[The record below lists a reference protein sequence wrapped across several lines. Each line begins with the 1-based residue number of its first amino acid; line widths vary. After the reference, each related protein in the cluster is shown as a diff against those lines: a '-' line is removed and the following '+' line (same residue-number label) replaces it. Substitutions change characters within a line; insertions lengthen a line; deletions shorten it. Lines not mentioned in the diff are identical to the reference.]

1 MVHFVGAGPGACD
14 LITVRGMNRIKEA
27 DVIIYAGSLVN
38 PELLSY
44 AKADCEI
51 YNSAHMTLDAVVAVM
66 REAEAAGKGTVRLHT
81 GDPSVYGAIR
91 EQMDLLDEYG
101 IAYDVCPGVSAVF
114 GAAAS
119 LACEY
124 TLPDV
129 TQTLILTRAE
139 GKTPVPEKE
148 NLRSLAAHRASLV
161 LYLSSGLARKVR
173 QELLLGGYAEDTP
186 VAVVYKAT
194 WPEEKIIRTTL
205 AKLPEDMEAA
215 GITKTA
221 LIIVSPALGSIYEKS
236 KLYDAAFATEY
247 RGATEII
254 LPVGIRRV
262 LLVTCSVRGY
272 ATMQKLA
279 KKLEAI
285 PGAEIITKVKCEAL
299 PDVSMR
305 ETVKACVDEYFG
317 EVDAIVFVTA
327 SGIAVRSVAEHL
339 AHKSEDPAIV
349 CMDECGKHVISLVSG
364 HAGGANALTQMLAD
378 VMWATP
384 VITTATDVEGRF
396 SVDDYARKHNLVVTD
411 WEKAKAISAEVL
423 AAGAEPVWMDA
434 RKSAGEADRVDARES
449 ASEADRVDIRESA
462 GEADRVDERE
472 SVGEADRVD
481 ERESAGEA
489 DRVDER
495 GSAGEADRVDERESA
510 GEIGSGS
517 PLETGCEVGVGKGL
531 GYRIGERIQCTM
543 NIGAY
548 QVIVTPEKTIT
559 DAKTL
564 QLVPRCIVAGV
575 GCKKGTPVDKIEHAV
590 QDAFAKAGLRMEALC
605 AVASIDLKKEEA
617 GLQEFCKTRNVPFE
631 TYTAEELQAV
641 PGTFSA
647 SEFVSG
653 VTGVDNVCERSA
665 VKYASEHGVSQDH
678 RLLRERA
685 HEDELLLG
693 KQAKHGELLLRKQA
707 NHGELLLRKQAHEG
721 VTVALSYVCSE

>member
-51 YNSAHMTLDAVVAVM
+51 YNSAHMTLEDVVSVM

-91 EQMDLLDEYG
+91 EQMDLLDECG

-173 QELLLGGYAEDTP
+173 QDLLLGGYAEDTP

-215 GITKTA
+215 GISKTA
-221 LIIVSPALGSIYEKS
+221 LIIVSPALGNDYEKS
-236 KLYDAAFATEY
+236 RLYDAAFATEY
-247 RGATEII
+247 RGATEIAF
-254 LPVGIRRV
+254 PAGIRRV

-279 KKLEAI
+279 KKLENI
-285 PGAEIITKVKCEAL
+285 SGAEIITKVKCEAL
-299 PDVSMR
+299 PEVSMK
-305 ETVKACVDEYFG
+305 ETVKACVDAYF
-317 EVDAIVFVTA
+317 EQVDAIVFVTA

-339 AHKSEDPAIV
+339 THKSKDPAIV

-364 HAGGANALTQMLAD
+364 HAGGANAFTQMLAD

-411 WEKAKAISAEVL
+411 WAKAKAISAEVL
-423 AAGAEPVWMDA
+423 ATGAKPVWVDEA
-434 RKSAGEADRVDARES
+434 AGSQEEEKNACEICKVQKSTGIDGCENKVDGCENEIDVQKLQIGSHQVVITPQDVSVDA
-449 ASEADRVDIRESA
+449 
-462 GEADRVDERE
+462 
-472 SVGEADRVD
+472 
-481 ERESAGEA
+481 
-489 DRVDER
+489 
-495 GSAGEADRVDERESA
+495 
-510 GEIGSGS
+510 
-517 PLETGCEVGVGKGL
+517 
-531 GYRIGERIQCTM
+531 Q
-543 NIGAY
+543 
-548 QVIVTPEKTIT
+548 
-559 DAKTL
+559 TL
-564 QLVPRCIVAGV
+564 QLIPRCIVAGV
-575 GCKKGTPVDKIEHAV
+575 GCKKGTSVDKIEHAV

-605 AVASIDLKKEEA
+605 AVASIDLKKNEV
-617 GLQEFCKTRNVPFE
+617 GLLEFCETRKVPFK
-631 TYTAEELQAV
+631 TYAAEELRAV
-641 PGTFSA
+641 PGIYSA

-665 VKYASEHGVSQDH
+665 VKYASEHATNQG
-678 RLLRERA
+678 EP
-685 HEDELLLG
+685 LLG
-693 KQAKHGELLLRKQA
+693 RQAKHGELLLRKQA
-707 NHGELLLRKQAHEG
+707 HGG
-721 VTVALSYVCSE
+721 VTVALAYVCSE

>member
-14 LITVRGMNRIKEA
+14 LITVRGMNRIREA

-51 YNSAHMTLDAVVAVM
+51 YNSAHMTLEDVVSVM

-91 EQMDLLDEYG
+91 EQMDLLDECG

-173 QELLLGGYAEDTP
+173 QDLLLGGYAEDTP

-221 LIIVSPALGSIYEKS
+221 LIIVSPALGSVYEKS
-236 KLYDAAFATEY
+236 RLYDAAFATEY
-247 RGATEII
+247 RGATEIAF
-254 LPVGIRRV
+254 PAGIRRV
-262 LLVTCSVRGY
+262 LLITCSVRGY

-279 KKLEAI
+279 KKLENI
-285 PGAEIITKVKCEAL
+285 SGAEIITKVKCEAL
-299 PDVSMR
+299 PEVSMKG
-305 ETVKACVDEYFG
+305 TVKACVDAYF
-317 EVDAIVFVTA
+317 EQVDAIVFVTA

-396 SVDDYARKHNLVVTD
+396 SIDEYAREHNLVVTD
-411 WEKAKAISAEVL
+411 WAKAKAISAEVL
-423 AAGAEPVWMDA
+423 AAGAEPAWVDEA
-434 RKSAGEADRVDARES
+434 AGSQEEEKNECEIGKEQKSTGIDVGKIENDGCKNEVDGCENRVGGCENRIDGCGNRVDGCGNRINVK
-449 ASEADRVDIRESA
+449 RLQ
-462 GEADRVDERE
+462 
-472 SVGEADRVD
+472 
-481 ERESAGEA
+481 
-489 DRVDER
+489 
-495 GSAGEADRVDERESA
+495 
-510 GEIGSGS
+510 IGSH
-517 PLETGCEVGVGKGL
+517 
-531 GYRIGERIQCTM
+531 
-543 NIGAY
+543 
-548 QVIVTPEKTIT
+548 QVIITPQ
-559 DAKTL
+559 DGSVDVQTL
-564 QLVPRCIVAGV
+564 QLIPRCIVAGV

-605 AVASIDLKKEEA
+605 AVVSIDLKKEEA
-617 GLQEFCKTRNVPFE
+617 GLLEFCETRNVPFE
-631 TYTAEELQAV
+631 TYAAEELQAV
-641 PGTFSA
+641 LGTYSA

-665 VKYASEHGVSQDH
+665 VKYASEHGMKQDQPLPG
-678 RLLRERA
+678 R
-685 HEDELLLG
+685 
-693 KQAKHGELLLRKQA
+693 QAKHGELLIRKQAQDGELLLRKQA
-707 NHGELLLRKQAHEG
+707 YGG
-721 VTVALSYVCSE
+721 VTVALAYVCSE

>member
-14 LITVRGMNRIKEA
+14 LITVRGMNRIEEA

-38 PELLSY
+38 PALLSY

-51 YNSAHMTLDAVVAVM
+51 YNSAHMTLEDVVSVM
-66 REAEAAGKGTVRLHT
+66 REAEAAGKTTVRLHT

-101 IAYDVCPGVSAVF
+101 IKYDVCPGVSAVF

-173 QELLLGGYAEDTP
+173 QELLIGGYAEDTP

-247 RGATEII
+247 RGATEIA
-254 LPVGIRRV
+254 LPAGIRRV
-262 LLVTCSVRGY
+262 LLITCSVRGY

-279 KKLEAI
+279 KKLENI
-285 PGAEIITKVKCEAL
+285 SGAEIIAKVKCEAL
-299 PDVSMR
+299 PEVSMK
-305 ETVKACVDEYFG
+305 ETVKACVDEYF
-317 EVDAIVFVTA
+317 EQVDAIVFVTA

-339 AHKSEDPAIV
+339 THKSKDPAIV
-349 CMDECGKHVISLVSG
+349 CMDECSKHVISLVSG

-384 VITTATDVEGRF
+384 VITTATDVEGQF
-396 SVDDYARKHNLVVTD
+396 SIDDYAREHNLVVTD
-411 WEKAKAISAEVL
+411 WAKAKAISAEVL
-423 AAGAEPVWMDA
+423 ATGAKPVWVDEA
-434 RKSAGEADRVDARES
+434 EVSQEEEKNACEICKEQKSTGIDVGKIENDGCENEIGVQKLQIGSHQVVITPQDVSVDA
-449 ASEADRVDIRESA
+449 
-462 GEADRVDERE
+462 
-472 SVGEADRVD
+472 
-481 ERESAGEA
+481 
-489 DRVDER
+489 
-495 GSAGEADRVDERESA
+495 
-510 GEIGSGS
+510 
-517 PLETGCEVGVGKGL
+517 
-531 GYRIGERIQCTM
+531 Q
-543 NIGAY
+543 
-548 QVIVTPEKTIT
+548 
-559 DAKTL
+559 TL
-564 QLVPRCIVAGV
+564 QLIPRCIVAGV
-575 GCKKGTPVDKIEHAV
+575 GCKKGIPVDKIEHAV

-605 AVASIDLKKEEA
+605 AVVSIDLKKEEA
-617 GLQEFCKTRNVPFE
+617 GLLEFCETRNVPFE
-631 TYTAEELQAV
+631 TYAAEELQAV
-641 PGTFSA
+641 PGTYSA

-665 VKYASEHGVSQDH
+665 VKYASEHGMNQG
-678 RLLRERA
+678 EQ
-685 HEDELLLG
+685 LLG
-693 KQAKHGELLLRKQA
+693 RQAKHGELLLRKQA
-707 NHGELLLRKQAHEG
+707 YGG
-721 VTVALSYVCSE
+721 VTVALAYVCSE

>member
-14 LITVRGMNRIKEA
+14 LITVRGMNRIREA

-44 AKADCEI
+44 AKADCKI
-51 YNSAHMTLDAVVAVM
+51 YNSAHMTLEDVVSVM
-66 REAEAAGKGTVRLHT
+66 QEAEAAGKGTVRLHT

-91 EQMDLLDEYG
+91 EQMDLLDECG

-173 QELLLGGYAEDTP
+173 QDLLLGGYAEDTP

-221 LIIVSPALGSIYEKS
+221 LIIVSPALGSVYEKS
-236 KLYDAAFATEY
+236 RLYDAAFATEY
-247 RGATEII
+247 RGATEIAF
-254 LPVGIRRV
+254 PAGIRRV
-262 LLVTCSVRGY
+262 LLITCSVRGY

-279 KKLEAI
+279 KKLENI
-285 PGAEIITKVKCEAL
+285 SGAEIITKVKCEAL
-299 PDVSMR
+299 PKVSMR
-305 ETVKACVDEYFG
+305 ETVKACVDAYF
-317 EVDAIVFVTA
+317 EQVDAIVFVTA

-396 SVDDYARKHNLVVTD
+396 SIDEYAREHNLVVTD
-411 WEKAKAISAEVL
+411 WAKAKAISAEVL
-423 AAGAEPVWMDA
+423 AAGAEPVWVDEA
-434 RKSAGEADRVDARES
+434 AGSQEEEKNECEIGKEQKSTGIDVGKIENDGCKNEVDGCGNRVGGCENRIDGCGNRVDGCGNRINVK
-449 ASEADRVDIRESA
+449 RLQ
-462 GEADRVDERE
+462 
-472 SVGEADRVD
+472 
-481 ERESAGEA
+481 
-489 DRVDER
+489 
-495 GSAGEADRVDERESA
+495 
-510 GEIGSGS
+510 IGSH
-517 PLETGCEVGVGKGL
+517 
-531 GYRIGERIQCTM
+531 
-543 NIGAY
+543 
-548 QVIVTPEKTIT
+548 QVIITPQDGSV
-559 DAKTL
+559 DAQTL
-564 QLVPRCIVAGV
+564 QLIPRCIVAGV

-605 AVASIDLKKEEA
+605 AVVSIDLKKEEA
-617 GLQEFCKTRNVPFE
+617 GFLEFCETRNVPFE
-631 TYTAEELQAV
+631 TYAAEELQAV
-641 PGTFSA
+641 PGTYSA

-665 VKYASEHGVSQDH
+665 VKYASEHGMKQDQPLPG
-678 RLLRERA
+678 R
-685 HEDELLLG
+685 
-693 KQAKHGELLLRKQA
+693 QAKHGELLIRKQAQDGELLLRKQA
-707 NHGELLLRKQAHEG
+707 YGG
-721 VTVALSYVCSE
+721 VTVALAYVCSE

>member
-14 LITVRGMNRIKEA
+14 LITVRGMNRIREA

-44 AKADCEI
+44 AKVDCEI
-51 YNSAHMTLDAVVAVM
+51 YNSAHMTLDEVVAVM

-91 EQMDLLDEYG
+91 EQMDLLDGYG

-221 LIIVSPALGSIYEKS
+221 LIIVSPALGSVYEKS
-236 KLYDAAFATEY
+236 RLYDAAFATEY
-247 RGATEII
+247 RGATEIAF
-254 LPVGIRRV
+254 PAGIRRV
-262 LLVTCSVRGY
+262 LLITCSVRGY

-279 KKLEAI
+279 KKLENI
-285 PGAEIITKVKCEAL
+285 SGAEIIAKVKCEAL
-299 PDVSMR
+299 PEVSMK
-305 ETVKACVDEYFG
+305 ETVKACVDEYF
-317 EVDAIVFVTA
+317 EQVDAIVFVTA

-339 AHKSEDPAIV
+339 THKSKDPAIV
-349 CMDECGKHVISLVSG
+349 CIDECGKHVISLVSG

-396 SVDDYARKHNLVVTD
+396 SIDDYAREHNLEVTD
-411 WEKAKAISAEVL
+411 WAKAKAISAEVL
-423 AAGAEPVWMDA
+423 AAGAEPVWIEESVVA
-434 RKSAGEADRVDARES
+434 QGEEKGACEIRKEQKSTGTDVGEIENDGCEN
-449 ASEADRVDIRESA
+449 
-462 GEADRVDERE
+462 RVDECGNKICVQRLQ
-472 SVGEADRVD
+472 
-481 ERESAGEA
+481 
-489 DRVDER
+489 
-495 GSAGEADRVDERESA
+495 
-510 GEIGSGS
+510 IGS
-517 PLETGCEVGVGKGL
+517 
-531 GYRIGERIQCTM
+531 
-543 NIGAY
+543 Y
-548 QVIVTPEKTIT
+548 QVIVTPRDILPDEKTM
-559 DAKTL
+559 
-564 QLVPRCIVAGV
+564 QLIPRCIVAGI
-575 GCKKGTPVDKIEHAV
+575 GCKKGTSSDKIEQAV

-617 GLQEFCKTRNVPFE
+617 GLLEFCETRNVPFE
-631 TYTAEELQAV
+631 TYAAEELQAV
-641 PGTFSA
+641 PGTYSA

-665 VKYASEHGVSQDH
+665 VKYASEHGMNQDQ
-678 RLLRERA
+678 RLLCMQV
-685 HEDELLLG
+685 DG
-693 KQAKHGELLLRKQA
+693 GELLLRKQA
-707 NHGELLLRKQAHEG
+707 QDGELLLRKQAYGG
-721 VTVALSYVCSE
+721 VTVALSYGCSE

>member
-44 AKADCEI
+44 AKVDCKI
-51 YNSAHMTLDAVVAVM
+51 YNSAHMTLDEVVAVM

-91 EQMDLLDEYG
+91 EQMDLLDECG

-221 LIIVSPALGSIYEKS
+221 LIIVSPALGSVYEKS
-236 KLYDAAFATEY
+236 RLYDAAFATEY
-247 RGATEII
+247 RGATEIAF
-254 LPVGIRRV
+254 PAGIRRV
-262 LLVTCSVRGY
+262 LLITCSVRGY

-279 KKLEAI
+279 KKLENI
-285 PGAEIITKVKCEAL
+285 SGAEIITKVKCEAL
-299 PDVSMR
+299 PEVSMR
-305 ETVKACVDEYFG
+305 ETVKACVDTYFG
-317 EVDAIVFVTA
+317 QVDAIVFVTA

-396 SVDDYARKHNLVVTD
+396 SIDDYAREHNLVVTD
-411 WEKAKAISAEVL
+411 WAKAKAISAEVL
-423 AAGAEPVWMDA
+423 AAGAEPVWIEEPVVA
-434 RKSAGEADRVDARES
+434 QGEEKGACEIRKERKSTGIDGCENRVDVKRLQ
-449 ASEADRVDIRESA
+449 
-462 GEADRVDERE
+462 
-472 SVGEADRVD
+472 
-481 ERESAGEA
+481 
-489 DRVDER
+489 
-495 GSAGEADRVDERESA
+495 
-510 GEIGSGS
+510 IGSH
-517 PLETGCEVGVGKGL
+517 
-531 GYRIGERIQCTM
+531 
-543 NIGAY
+543 
-548 QVIVTPEKTIT
+548 QVIITPKDVPV
-559 DAKTL
+559 DAQTL
-564 QLVPRCIVAGV
+564 QLIPRCIVAGV
-575 GCKKGTPVDKIEHAV
+575 GCKKGTSADKIEYAV
-590 QDAFAKAGLRMEALC
+590 QEAFAKAGLRMEALC
-605 AVASIDLKKEEA
+605 AVASINLKKEEA
-617 GLQEFCKTRNVPFE
+617 GLLEFCETRNVPFE
-631 TYTAEELQAV
+631 TYAVEELQAV
-641 PGTFSA
+641 SGTYSA

-665 VKYASEHGVSQDH
+665 VKYASEHGMNQDQ
-678 RLLRERA
+678 RLLCMQV
-685 HEDELLLG
+685 DG
-693 KQAKHGELLLRKQA
+693 GELLIRKQA
-707 NHGELLLRKQAHEG
+707 YGG

>member
-44 AKADCEI
+44 AKADCKI
-51 YNSAHMTLDAVVAVM
+51 YNSAHMTLDAVVDVM
-66 REAEAAGKGTVRLHT
+66 REAEAAGKTTVRLHT

-91 EQMDLLDEYG
+91 EQMDLLYEYG
-101 IAYDVCPGVSAVF
+101 IKYDVCPGVSAVF

-173 QELLLGGYAEDTP
+173 QELLIGGYAEDTP

-247 RGATEII
+247 RGATEIA
-254 LPVGIRRV
+254 LPAGIRRV
-262 LLVTCSVRGY
+262 LLITCSVRGY

-279 KKLEAI
+279 KKLENI
-285 PGAEIITKVKCEAL
+285 SGAEIIAKIKCEAL
-299 PDVSMR
+299 PEVSMK
-305 ETVKACVDEYFG
+305 ETVKACVDEYF
-317 EVDAIVFVTA
+317 EQVDAIVFVTA

-339 AHKSEDPAIV
+339 THKSKDPAIV
-349 CMDECGKHVISLVSG
+349 CMDECSKHVISLVSG

-384 VITTATDVEGRF
+384 VITTATDVEGQF
-396 SVDDYARKHNLVVTD
+396 SIDDYAREHNLVVTD
-411 WEKAKAISAEVL
+411 WAKAKAISAEVL
-423 AAGAEPVWMDA
+423 ATGAKPVWVDEA
-434 RKSAGEADRVDARES
+434 EVSQEEEKNACEICKEQKSTGIDVGKIENDGCENEIGVQKLQIGSHQVVITPQDVSVDA
-449 ASEADRVDIRESA
+449 
-462 GEADRVDERE
+462 
-472 SVGEADRVD
+472 
-481 ERESAGEA
+481 
-489 DRVDER
+489 
-495 GSAGEADRVDERESA
+495 
-510 GEIGSGS
+510 
-517 PLETGCEVGVGKGL
+517 
-531 GYRIGERIQCTM
+531 Q
-543 NIGAY
+543 
-548 QVIVTPEKTIT
+548 
-559 DAKTL
+559 TL
-564 QLVPRCIVAGV
+564 QLIPRCIVAGV
-575 GCKKGTPVDKIEHAV
+575 GCKKGIPVDKIEHAV

-605 AVASIDLKKEEA
+605 AVVSIDLKKEEA
-617 GLQEFCKTRNVPFE
+617 GLLEFCETRNVPFE
-631 TYTAEELQAV
+631 TYAAEELQAV
-641 PGTFSA
+641 PGTYSA

-665 VKYASEHGVSQDH
+665 VKYASEHGMNQG
-678 RLLRERA
+678 EQ
-685 HEDELLLG
+685 LLG
-693 KQAKHGELLLRKQA
+693 RQAKHGELLLRKQA
-707 NHGELLLRKQAHEG
+707 YGG
-721 VTVALSYVCSE
+721 VTVALAYVCSE

>member
-14 LITVRGMNRIKEA
+14 LITVRGMNKIKEA

-51 YNSAHMTLDAVVAVM
+51 YNSAHMTLEDVVSVM

-91 EQMDLLDEYG
+91 EQMDLLDGYG

-173 QELLLGGYAEDTP
+173 QELLLGGYAVDTP

-221 LIIVSPALGSIYEKS
+221 LIIVSPALGSVYEKS
-236 KLYDAAFATEY
+236 RLYDAAFATEY
-247 RGATEII
+247 RGATEIAF
-254 LPVGIRRV
+254 PAGIRRV
-262 LLVTCSVRGY
+262 LLITCSVRGY

-279 KKLEAI
+279 KKLENI
-285 PGAEIITKVKCEAL
+285 SGAEIITKVKCEAL
-299 PDVSMR
+299 PEVSMK
-305 ETVKACVDEYFG
+305 ETVKACVDEYF
-317 EVDAIVFVTA
+317 EQVDAIVFVTA

-339 AHKSEDPAIV
+339 THKSKDPAIV

-364 HAGGANALTQMLAD
+364 HVGGANALTQMLAD

-396 SVDDYARKHNLVVTD
+396 SIDDYAREHNLVVTD
-411 WEKAKAISAEVL
+411 WAKAKAISAEVL
-423 AAGAEPVWMDA
+423 AAGAKPVWVDEAAGSQEEEKRACEM
-434 RKSAGEADRVDARES
+434 RKEQKSTGIDVGKIENDGCKNEVDGCENRIDGCEN
-449 ASEADRVDIRESA
+449 EVD
-462 GEADRVDERE
+462 GCKNRVDESE
-472 SVGEADRVD
+472 NKVD
-481 ERESAGEA
+481 GCGNRINVK
-489 DRVDER
+489 RLQ
-495 GSAGEADRVDERESA
+495 
-510 GEIGSGS
+510 IGSH
-517 PLETGCEVGVGKGL
+517 
-531 GYRIGERIQCTM
+531 
-543 NIGAY
+543 
-548 QVIVTPEKTIT
+548 QVIITPQ
-559 DAKTL
+559 DGSVDVRTL
-564 QLVPRCIVAGV
+564 QLIPRCIVAGV

-605 AVASIDLKKEEA
+605 AVVSIDLKKEEA
-617 GLQEFCKTRNVPFE
+617 GLLEFCEIRNVPFE
-631 TYTAEELQAV
+631 TYAAEELRAV
-641 PGTFSA
+641 PGTYSA

-665 VKYASEHGVSQDH
+665 VKYASEHGMKQDQP
-678 RLLRERA
+678 
-685 HEDELLLG
+685 LLG
-693 KQAKHGELLLRKQA
+693 RQAKHGELLLRKQA
-707 NHGELLLRKQAHEG
+707 YGG
-721 VTVALSYVCSE
+721 VTVALAYVCSE

>member
-44 AKADCEI
+44 AKADCKI
-51 YNSAHMTLDAVVAVM
+51 YNSAHMTLDAVVDVM

-173 QELLLGGYAEDTP
+173 QELLIGGYAEDTP

-247 RGATEII
+247 RGATEIA
-254 LPVGIRRV
+254 LPAGIRRV
-262 LLVTCSVRGY
+262 LLITCSVRGY

-279 KKLEAI
+279 KKLENI
-285 PGAEIITKVKCEAL
+285 SGAEIITKVKCEAL
-299 PDVSMR
+299 PEVSMK
-305 ETVKACVDEYFG
+305 ETVKACVDEYF
-317 EVDAIVFVTA
+317 EQVDAIVFVTA

-339 AHKSEDPAIV
+339 THKSKDPAIV
-349 CMDECGKHVISLVSG
+349 CMDECSKHVISLVSG

-384 VITTATDVEGRF
+384 VITTATDVEGQF
-396 SVDDYARKHNLVVTD
+396 SIDDYAREHNLVVTD
-411 WEKAKAISAEVL
+411 WAKAKAISAEVL
-423 AAGAEPVWMDA
+423 AAGAEPVRVNEA
-434 RKSAGEADRVDARES
+434 EVLQEEEKYACGICKEQKSTGIDMGKIENDGCENGIDVQRLQIGSYQVVITPQDVSVDA
-449 ASEADRVDIRESA
+449 
-462 GEADRVDERE
+462 
-472 SVGEADRVD
+472 
-481 ERESAGEA
+481 
-489 DRVDER
+489 
-495 GSAGEADRVDERESA
+495 
-510 GEIGSGS
+510 
-517 PLETGCEVGVGKGL
+517 
-531 GYRIGERIQCTM
+531 Q
-543 NIGAY
+543 
-548 QVIVTPEKTIT
+548 
-559 DAKTL
+559 TL
-564 QLVPRCIVAGV
+564 QLIPRCIVAGV
-575 GCKKGTPVDKIEHAV
+575 GCKKGMPVDKIEHAA
-590 QDAFAKAGLRMEALC
+590 QEAFAKAGLRIEALC
-605 AVASIDLKKEEA
+605 AVASIDLKKEEV
-617 GLQEFCKTRNVPFE
+617 GLQEFCEIRNVPFE
-631 TYTAEELQAV
+631 TYAAEELQAV
-641 PGTFSA
+641 PGIYSA

-665 VKYASEHGVSQDH
+665 VKYASEHGAND
-678 RLLRERA
+678 
-685 HEDELLLG
+685 
-693 KQAKHGELLLRKQA
+693 GELLLRKQA
-707 NHGELLLRKQAHEG
+707 QDG
-721 VTVALSYVCSE
+721 VTVALAYVCSE

>member
-51 YNSAHMTLDAVVAVM
+51 YNSAHMTLEDVVSVM

-91 EQMDLLDEYG
+91 EQMDLLDECG

-173 QELLLGGYAEDTP
+173 QDLLLGGYAEDTP

-205 AKLPEDMEAA
+205 DKLPEDMEAA
-215 GITKTA
+215 GISKTA
-221 LIIVSPALGSIYEKS
+221 LIIVSPALGSVYEKS
-236 KLYDAAFATEY
+236 RLYDAAFTTEY
-247 RGATEII
+247 RGATEIAF
-254 LPVGIRRV
+254 PAGIRRV

-272 ATMQKLA
+272 VTMQKLA
-279 KKLEAI
+279 KKLENI
-285 PGAEIITKVKCEAL
+285 SGAEIITKVKCEAL
-299 PDVSMR
+299 PEASMK
-305 ETVKACVDEYFG
+305 ETVKACVDSYF
-317 EVDAIVFVTA
+317 EQVDAIVFVTA

-339 AHKSEDPAIV
+339 THKSKDPAIV
-349 CMDECGKHVISLVSG
+349 CMDEYGKHVISLVSG

-411 WEKAKAISAEVL
+411 WAKAKAISAEVL
-423 AAGAEPVWMDA
+423 ATGAKPVWVDEA
-434 RKSAGEADRVDARES
+434 TGSQEEEKNACEICKVQKSTGIDGCESRVDGCEN
-449 ASEADRVDIRESA
+449 RVDGCES
-462 GEADRVDERE
+462 RVDGCENE
-472 SVGEADRVD
+472 IDVQKLQ
-481 ERESAGEA
+481 
-489 DRVDER
+489 
-495 GSAGEADRVDERESA
+495 
-510 GEIGSGS
+510 IGSH
-517 PLETGCEVGVGKGL
+517 
-531 GYRIGERIQCTM
+531 
-543 NIGAY
+543 
-548 QVIVTPEKTIT
+548 QVVITPQDVSV
-559 DAKTL
+559 DAQTL
-564 QLVPRCIVAGV
+564 QLIPRCIVAGV
-575 GCKKGTPVDKIEHAV
+575 GCKKGTSVDKIEHAV

-605 AVASIDLKKEEA
+605 AVASIDLKKTEV
-617 GLQEFCKTRNVPFE
+617 GLLEFCETWKVPLKT
-631 TYTAEELQAV
+631 YAAEELRAV
-641 PGTFSA
+641 PGIYSA

-665 VKYASEHGVSQDH
+665 VKYASEHATNQG
-678 RLLRERA
+678 EP
-685 HEDELLLG
+685 LLG
-693 KQAKHGELLLRKQA
+693 RQAKHGELLLRKQA
-707 NHGELLLRKQAHEG
+707 HGG
-721 VTVALSYVCSE
+721 VTVALAYVCSK

>member
-51 YNSAHMTLDAVVAVM
+51 YNSAHMTLEDVVSVM

-101 IAYDVCPGVSAVF
+101 MTYDVCPGVSAVF

-221 LIIVSPALGSIYEKS
+221 LIIVSSALGSVYEKS
-236 KLYDAAFATEY
+236 RLYDAAFATEY
-247 RGATEII
+247 RGATEIAF
-254 LPVGIRRV
+254 PAGIRRV

-279 KKLEAI
+279 KKLENI
-285 PGAEIITKVKCEAL
+285 SGAEIITKVKCEVL
-299 PDVSMR
+299 PEVSMR
-305 ETVKACVDEYFG
+305 ETVKACIDTYFG
-317 EVDAIVFVTA
+317 QVDAIVFVTA

-396 SVDDYARKHNLVVTD
+396 SIDDYARKHNLVVTD
-411 WEKAKAISAEVL
+411 WAKAKEISAEVL
-423 AAGAEPVWMDA
+423 ATGAEPVWIEEPA
-434 RKSAGEADRVDARES
+434 VTQGEEKRACEICKEQKLTGIDGCENEVDGCGNGIDGCKNEVDGCGNRIDGCENGIDGCENRVDGCEN
-449 ASEADRVDIRESA
+449 RVDGCKNGIDGCNNRI
-462 GEADRVDERE
+462 DVQRLQ
-472 SVGEADRVD
+472 
-481 ERESAGEA
+481 
-489 DRVDER
+489 
-495 GSAGEADRVDERESA
+495 
-510 GEIGSGS
+510 IGSH
-517 PLETGCEVGVGKGL
+517 
-531 GYRIGERIQCTM
+531 
-543 NIGAY
+543 
-548 QVIVTPEKTIT
+548 QVIITPKDVPV
-559 DAKTL
+559 DAQTL
-564 QLVPRCIVAGV
+564 QLIPRCIVAGV
-575 GCKKGTPVDKIEHAV
+575 GCKKGTSAEKIEHAV
-590 QDAFAKAGLRMEALC
+590 QEAFAKAGLRMETLC

-617 GLQEFCKTRNVPFE
+617 GLLEFCETRNVPFE
-631 TYTAEELQAV
+631 TYAAEELQTV
-641 PGTFSA
+641 PGTYSA

-665 VKYASEHGVSQDH
+665 MKCASEYGV
-678 RLLRERA
+678 
-685 HEDELLLG
+685 
-693 KQAKHGELLLRKQA
+693 KHGELLLRKQA
-707 NHGELLLRKQAHEG
+707 QDG
-721 VTVALSYVCSE
+721 VTVALAYVGVVSEK

>member
-14 LITVRGMNRIKEA
+14 LITVRGMNRIREA

-51 YNSAHMTLDAVVAVM
+51 YNSAHMTLEDVVSVM

-91 EQMDLLDEYG
+91 EQMDLLDECG

-173 QELLLGGYAEDTP
+173 QDLLLGGYAEDTP

-221 LIIVSPALGSIYEKS
+221 LIIVSPALGSVYEKS
-236 KLYDAAFATEY
+236 RLYDAAFATEY
-247 RGATEII
+247 RGATEIAF
-254 LPVGIRRV
+254 PAGIRRV
-262 LLVTCSVRGY
+262 LLITCSVRGY

-279 KKLEAI
+279 KKLENI
-285 PGAEIITKVKCEAL
+285 SGAEIITKVKCEAL
-299 PDVSMR
+299 PEVSMR
-305 ETVKACVDEYFG
+305 ETVKACVDTYFG
-317 EVDAIVFVTA
+317 QVDAIVFVTA

-396 SVDDYARKHNLVVTD
+396 SIDEYAREHNLVVTD
-411 WEKAKAISAEVL
+411 WAKAKAISAEVL
-423 AAGAEPVWMDA
+423 AAGAEPVWVDEA
-434 RKSAGEADRVDARES
+434 AGSQEEEKNECEIGKEQKSTGIDVGKIENDGCKNEVDGCGNRVGGCENRIDGCGNRVDGCENRINVK
-449 ASEADRVDIRESA
+449 RLQ
-462 GEADRVDERE
+462 
-472 SVGEADRVD
+472 
-481 ERESAGEA
+481 
-489 DRVDER
+489 
-495 GSAGEADRVDERESA
+495 
-510 GEIGSGS
+510 IGSH
-517 PLETGCEVGVGKGL
+517 
-531 GYRIGERIQCTM
+531 
-543 NIGAY
+543 
-548 QVIVTPEKTIT
+548 QVIITPQDCSV
-559 DAKTL
+559 DAQTL
-564 QLVPRCIVAGV
+564 QLIPRCIVAGV

-605 AVASIDLKKEEA
+605 AVVSIDLKKEEA
-617 GLQEFCKTRNVPFE
+617 GLLEFCETRNVPFE
-631 TYTAEELQAV
+631 TYAAEELQAV
-641 PGTFSA
+641 PGTYSA

-665 VKYASEHGVSQDH
+665 VKYASEHGMKQDQPLPG
-678 RLLRERA
+678 R
-685 HEDELLLG
+685 
-693 KQAKHGELLLRKQA
+693 QAKHGELLIRKQAQDGELLLRKQA
-707 NHGELLLRKQAHEG
+707 YGG
-721 VTVALSYVCSE
+721 VTVALAYVCSE

>member
-51 YNSAHMTLDAVVAVM
+51 HNSAHMTLEDVVSVM
-66 REAEAAGKGTVRLHT
+66 QEAEEAGKIIVRLHT

-148 NLRSLAAHRASLV
+148 NLQSLAAHRASLV

-173 QELLLGGYAEDTP
+173 QELLIGGYEEDTP

-205 AKLPEDMEAA
+205 AKLPEDMETA

-236 KLYDAAFATEY
+236 KLYDATFATEY
-247 RGATEII
+247 RGATEIA
-254 LPVGIRRV
+254 LPAGIRRV

-272 ATMQKLA
+272 VTMQKLV
-279 KKLEAI
+279 KKLEGI
-285 PGAEIITKVKCEAL
+285 PGAEIIAKVKCEAL
-299 PDVSMR
+299 PEVSMK
-305 ETVKACVDEYFG
+305 ETVKTCVDAYFDQ
-317 EVDAIVFVTA
+317 VDAIVFVTA

-339 AHKSEDPAIV
+339 THKSKDPAIV

-384 VITTATDVEGRF
+384 VITTATDVEGQF
-396 SVDDYARKHNLVVTD
+396 SIDNYAREHNLVVTD
-411 WEKAKAISAEVL
+411 WAKAKAISAEVL
-423 AAGAEPVWMDA
+423 ATGAKPA
-434 RKSAGEADRVDARES
+434 C
-449 ASEADRVDIRESA
+449 
-462 GEADRVDERE
+462 VDEAGGSQE
-472 SVGEADRVD
+472 EEKNACEKTIDV
-481 ERESAGEA
+481 ERLQ
-489 DRVDER
+489 
-495 GSAGEADRVDERESA
+495 
-510 GEIGSGS
+510 IGS
-517 PLETGCEVGVGKGL
+517 
-531 GYRIGERIQCTM
+531 
-543 NIGAY
+543 Y
-548 QVIVTPEKTIT
+548 QVIVTPRDILTDEKM
-559 DAKTL
+559 L
-564 QLVPRCIVAGV
+564 QLIPRCIVAGV
-575 GCKKGTPVDKIEHAV
+575 GCKKGTSADKVDRAV
-590 QDAFAKAGLRMEALC
+590 RDAFAKAGLRMEALC

-617 GLQEFCKTRNVPFE
+617 GLQEFCAARKVPFE
-631 TYTAEELQAV
+631 TYTAEELRAV
-641 PGTFSA
+641 PGIFSA
-647 SEFVSG
+647 SEFVTG

-665 VKYASEHGVSQDH
+665 VKYASEHGMNH
-678 RLLRERA
+678 G
-685 HEDELLLG
+685 ELLLC
-693 KQAKHGELLLRKQA
+693 KQVDGGELLLRKQA
-707 NHGELLLRKQAHEG
+707 QDG
-721 VTVALSYVCSE
+721 VTVALAYVGAARGK

>member
-38 PELLSY
+38 PGLLSY
-44 AKADCEI
+44 AKADCKI
-51 YNSAHMTLDAVVAVM
+51 YNSAHMTLDAVVDVM

-173 QELLLGGYAEDTP
+173 QELLIGGYAEDTP

-247 RGATEII
+247 RGATEIA
-254 LPVGIRRV
+254 LPAGIRRV
-262 LLVTCSVRGY
+262 LLITCSVRGY

-279 KKLEAI
+279 KKLENI
-285 PGAEIITKVKCEAL
+285 SGAEIIAKVKCEAL
-299 PDVSMR
+299 PEVSMK
-305 ETVKACVDEYFG
+305 ETVKACVDEYF
-317 EVDAIVFVTA
+317 EQVDAIVFVTA

-339 AHKSEDPAIV
+339 THKSKDPAIV
-349 CMDECGKHVISLVSG
+349 CMDECSKHVISLVSG

-384 VITTATDVEGRF
+384 VITTATDVEGQF
-396 SVDDYARKHNLVVTD
+396 SIDDYAREHNLVVTD
-411 WEKAKAISAEVL
+411 WAKAKAISAEVL
-423 AAGAEPVWMDA
+423 ATGAKPVWVDEA
-434 RKSAGEADRVDARES
+434 EVSQEEEKNACEICKEQKSTGIDVGKIENDGCENEIGVQKLQIGSHQVVITPQDVSVDA
-449 ASEADRVDIRESA
+449 
-462 GEADRVDERE
+462 
-472 SVGEADRVD
+472 
-481 ERESAGEA
+481 
-489 DRVDER
+489 
-495 GSAGEADRVDERESA
+495 
-510 GEIGSGS
+510 
-517 PLETGCEVGVGKGL
+517 
-531 GYRIGERIQCTM
+531 Q
-543 NIGAY
+543 
-548 QVIVTPEKTIT
+548 
-559 DAKTL
+559 TL
-564 QLVPRCIVAGV
+564 QLIPRCIVAGV
-575 GCKKGTPVDKIEHAV
+575 GCKKGIPVDKIEHAV

-617 GLQEFCKTRNVPFE
+617 GLLEFCETRKVPFE

-641 PGTFSA
+641 SGTFSA
-647 SEFVSG
+647 SEFVTG

-665 VKYASEHGVSQDH
+665 VKYASEHGAND
-678 RLLRERA
+678 
-685 HEDELLLG
+685 
-693 KQAKHGELLLRKQA
+693 GELLLRKQA
-707 NHGELLLRKQAHEG
+707 QDG
-721 VTVALSYVCSE
+721 VTVALAYVGVASGK

>member
-38 PELLSY
+38 PGLLSY
-44 AKADCEI
+44 AKADCKI
-51 YNSAHMTLDAVVAVM
+51 YNSAHMTLDAVVDVM

-173 QELLLGGYAEDTP
+173 QELLIGGYAEDTP

-247 RGATEII
+247 RGATEIA
-254 LPVGIRRV
+254 LPAGIRRV
-262 LLVTCSVRGY
+262 LLITCSVRGY

-279 KKLEAI
+279 KKLENI
-285 PGAEIITKVKCEAL
+285 SGAEIIAKVKCEAL
-299 PDVSMR
+299 PEVSMR
-305 ETVKACVDEYFG
+305 ETVKACVDVYF
-317 EVDAIVFVTA
+317 EQVDAIVFVTA

-339 AHKSEDPAIV
+339 THKSKDPAIV
-349 CMDECGKHVISLVSG
+349 CMDECSKHVISLVSG

-384 VITTATDVEGRF
+384 VITTATDVEGQF
-396 SVDDYARKHNLVVTD
+396 SIDDYAREHNLVVTD
-411 WEKAKAISAEVL
+411 WAKAKAISAEVL
-423 AAGAEPVWMDA
+423 ATGAKPVWVDEA
-434 RKSAGEADRVDARES
+434 EVSQEEEKNACEICKEQKSTGIDVGKIENDGCENEIGVQKLQIGSHQVVITPQDVSVDA
-449 ASEADRVDIRESA
+449 
-462 GEADRVDERE
+462 
-472 SVGEADRVD
+472 
-481 ERESAGEA
+481 
-489 DRVDER
+489 
-495 GSAGEADRVDERESA
+495 
-510 GEIGSGS
+510 
-517 PLETGCEVGVGKGL
+517 
-531 GYRIGERIQCTM
+531 Q
-543 NIGAY
+543 
-548 QVIVTPEKTIT
+548 
-559 DAKTL
+559 TL
-564 QLVPRCIVAGV
+564 QLIPRCIVAGV
-575 GCKKGTPVDKIEHAV
+575 GCKKGIPVDKIEHAV

-617 GLQEFCKTRNVPFE
+617 GLLEFCETRNVPFE
-631 TYTAEELQAV
+631 TYAAEELQAV
-641 PGTFSA
+641 PGTYSA

-665 VKYASEHGVSQDH
+665 VKYASEHGMNQGE
-678 RLLRERA
+678 RLLGR
-685 HEDELLLG
+685 
-693 KQAKHGELLLRKQA
+693 QAKHGELLLRKQA
-707 NHGELLLRKQAHEG
+707 YGG
-721 VTVALSYVCSE
+721 VTVALAYVCSE

>member
-38 PELLSY
+38 PGLLSY

-51 YNSAHMTLDAVVAVM
+51 YNSAHMTLEDVVSVM

-91 EQMDLLDEYG
+91 EQMDLLDECG

-173 QELLLGGYAEDTP
+173 QDLLFGGYAEDTP

-221 LIIVSPALGSIYEKS
+221 LIIVSPALGSVYEKS
-236 KLYDAAFATEY
+236 RLYDAAFATEY
-247 RGATEII
+247 RGATEIAF
-254 LPVGIRRV
+254 PAGIRRV
-262 LLVTCSVRGY
+262 LLITCSVRGY

-279 KKLEAI
+279 KKLENI
-285 PGAEIITKVKCEAL
+285 SGAEIITKVKCEAL
-299 PDVSMR
+299 PEVSMK
-305 ETVKACVDEYFG
+305 ETVKACVDAYFG
-317 EVDAIVFVTA
+317 QVDAIVFVTA

-339 AHKSEDPAIV
+339 THKSKDPAIV
-349 CMDECGKHVISLVSG
+349 CMDELGKHVISLVSG

-396 SVDDYARKHNLVVTD
+396 SIDDYAREHNLVVTD
-411 WEKAKAISAEVL
+411 WAKAKAISAEVL
-423 AAGAEPVWMDA
+423 TTGAEPVWMDEA
-434 RKSAGEADRVDARES
+434 EVLQEEEKNACEIRKEQKSTGIDGCENEINVQELQ
-449 ASEADRVDIRESA
+449 
-462 GEADRVDERE
+462 
-472 SVGEADRVD
+472 
-481 ERESAGEA
+481 
-489 DRVDER
+489 
-495 GSAGEADRVDERESA
+495 
-510 GEIGSGS
+510 IGSH
-517 PLETGCEVGVGKGL
+517 
-531 GYRIGERIQCTM
+531 
-543 NIGAY
+543 
-548 QVIVTPEKTIT
+548 QVIITPQ
-559 DAKTL
+559 DGSVDVQTL
-564 QLVPRCIVAGV
+564 QLIPRCIVAGV

-605 AVASIDLKKEEA
+605 AVVSIDLKKEEA
-617 GLQEFCKTRNVPFE
+617 GLLEFCETRNVPFE
-631 TYTAEELQAV
+631 TYAAEELQAV
-641 PGTFSA
+641 PGTYSA

-665 VKYASEHGVSQDH
+665 VKYASEHGMNQG
-678 RLLRERA
+678 EQ
-685 HEDELLLG
+685 LLG
-693 KQAKHGELLLRKQA
+693 RQAKHGELLLRKQA
-707 NHGELLLRKQAHEG
+707 YGG
-721 VTVALSYVCSE
+721 VTVALAYVCSE

>member
-44 AKADCEI
+44 AKVDCEI

-247 RGATEII
+247 RGATEIT
-254 LPVGIRRV
+254 LPAGIRRV

-279 KKLEAI
+279 KKLENI
-285 PGAEIITKVKCEAL
+285 SGAEIITKVKCEAL
-299 PDVSMR
+299 PEVSMR
-305 ETVKACVDEYFG
+305 ETVKACVDTYF
-317 EVDAIVFVTA
+317 EQVDAIVFVTA

-339 AHKSEDPAIV
+339 THKSKDPAIV

-396 SVDDYARKHNLVVTD
+396 SIDDYAREHNLVVTD
-411 WEKAKAISAEVL
+411 WVKAKAISAEVL
-423 AAGAEPVWMDA
+423 ATGAKPVWIEDPA
-434 RKSAGEADRVDARES
+434 VTQGEEKGACEIRKEQKSTGIDVGKIETDGCKNEVDGCGNRIDGCENGIDGCKNRVDVKRLQ
-449 ASEADRVDIRESA
+449 
-462 GEADRVDERE
+462 
-472 SVGEADRVD
+472 
-481 ERESAGEA
+481 
-489 DRVDER
+489 
-495 GSAGEADRVDERESA
+495 
-510 GEIGSGS
+510 IGSH
-517 PLETGCEVGVGKGL
+517 
-531 GYRIGERIQCTM
+531 
-543 NIGAY
+543 
-548 QVIVTPEKTIT
+548 QVIIT
-559 DAKTL
+559 SKDVPVDAQTL

-575 GCKKGTPVDKIEHAV
+575 GCKKGTSVDKIEHAV

-631 TYTAEELQAV
+631 TYAAEELQAV
-641 PGTFSA
+641 PGTYSA

-665 VKYASEHGVSQDH
+665 VKYASEHGMNQGEP
-678 RLLRERA
+678 LLDRQA
-685 HEDELLLG
+685 KQGELLIR
-693 KQAKHGELLLRKQA
+693 KQAQDGELLLRKQA
-707 NHGELLLRKQAHEG
+707 YGG

>member
-38 PELLSY
+38 PALLSY

-51 YNSAHMTLDAVVAVM
+51 YNSAHMTLEDVVSVM
-66 REAEAAGKGTVRLHT
+66 REAETAGKTTVRLHT

-101 IAYDVCPGVSAVF
+101 IKYDVCPGVSAVF

-173 QELLLGGYAEDTP
+173 QELLIGGYAEDTP

-247 RGATEII
+247 RGATEIA
-254 LPVGIRRV
+254 LPAGIRRV
-262 LLVTCSVRGY
+262 LLITCSVRGY

-279 KKLEAI
+279 KKLENI
-285 PGAEIITKVKCEAL
+285 SGAEIIAKVKCEAL
-299 PDVSMR
+299 PEVSMK
-305 ETVKACVDEYFG
+305 ETVKACVDEYF
-317 EVDAIVFVTA
+317 EQVDAIVFVTA

-339 AHKSEDPAIV
+339 THKSKDPAIV
-349 CMDECGKHVISLVSG
+349 CMDECSKHVISLVSG

-384 VITTATDVEGRF
+384 VITTATDVEGQF
-396 SVDDYARKHNLVVTD
+396 SIDDYAREHNLVVTD
-411 WEKAKAISAEVL
+411 WAKAKAISAEVL
-423 AAGAEPVWMDA
+423 ATGAKPVW
-434 RKSAGEADRVDARES
+434 
-449 ASEADRVDIRESA
+449 
-462 GEADRVDERE
+462 VDEAEVSQEEEKNACEIRKE
-472 SVGEADRVD
+472 QKSTGIDGCENEINVQELQ
-481 ERESAGEA
+481 
-489 DRVDER
+489 
-495 GSAGEADRVDERESA
+495 
-510 GEIGSGS
+510 IGSH
-517 PLETGCEVGVGKGL
+517 
-531 GYRIGERIQCTM
+531 
-543 NIGAY
+543 
-548 QVIVTPEKTIT
+548 QVIITPQ
-559 DAKTL
+559 DGSVDVQTL
-564 QLVPRCIVAGV
+564 QLIPRCIVAGV

-605 AVASIDLKKEEA
+605 AVVSIDLKKEEA
-617 GLQEFCKTRNVPFE
+617 GLLEFCETRNVPFE
-631 TYTAEELQAV
+631 TYAAEELQAV
-641 PGTFSA
+641 PGTYSA

-665 VKYASEHGVSQDH
+665 VKYASEHGMNQG
-678 RLLRERA
+678 EQ
-685 HEDELLLG
+685 LLG
-693 KQAKHGELLLRKQA
+693 RQAKHGELLLRKQA
-707 NHGELLLRKQAHEG
+707 YGG
-721 VTVALSYVCSE
+721 VTVALAYVCSE

>member
-14 LITVRGMNRIKEA
+14 LITVRGMNRIREA

-44 AKADCEI
+44 AKADCAI

-66 REAEAAGKGTVRLHT
+66 REAETAGKITVRLHT

-101 IAYDVCPGVSAVF
+101 ITYDVCPGVSAVF

-247 RGATEII
+247 RGATEIV
-254 LPVGIRRV
+254 LPAGICRV
-262 LLVTCSVRGY
+262 LLITCSVRGY

-279 KKLEAI
+279 KKLGNI
-285 PGAEIITKVKCEAL
+285 SGAEIITKVKCEAL
-299 PDVSMR
+299 PEVSMK
-305 ETVKACVDEYFG
+305 ETVKACVDEYF
-317 EVDAIVFVTA
+317 EQVDAIVFVTA

-339 AHKSEDPAIV
+339 THKSQDPAIV

-384 VITTATDVEGRF
+384 VITTATDVEGQF
-396 SVDDYARKHNLVVTD
+396 SIDDYAREHNFVVTD
-411 WEKAKAISAEVL
+411 WAKAKTISAEVL
-423 AAGAEPVWMDA
+423 ATGAKPVWVDEA
-434 RKSAGEADRVDARES
+434 EKNACEICKEQKSTGIDVGEIENDVCENEVDGCENRVDVCGNRN
-449 ASEADRVDIRESA
+449 DVQRLK
-462 GEADRVDERE
+462 
-472 SVGEADRVD
+472 
-481 ERESAGEA
+481 
-489 DRVDER
+489 
-495 GSAGEADRVDERESA
+495 
-510 GEIGSGS
+510 IGS
-517 PLETGCEVGVGKGL
+517 
-531 GYRIGERIQCTM
+531 
-543 NIGAY
+543 Y
-548 QVIVTPEKTIT
+548 QVTVTPRDILT

-564 QLVPRCIVAGV
+564 QLVPHCIVAGI
-575 GCKKGTPVDKIEHAV
+575 GCKKGTSADKINRAV

-617 GLQEFCKTRNVPFE
+617 GLQEFCAARKVPFE
-631 TYTAEELQAV
+631 TYTAEELRAV

-647 SEFVSG
+647 SEFVTG

-665 VKYASEHGVSQDH
+665 VKFASEHGVSS
-678 RLLRERA
+678 
-685 HEDELLLG
+685 
-693 KQAKHGELLLRKQA
+693 GELLRKQV
-707 NHGELLLRKQAHEG
+707 NDGELLLRKQAHEG
-721 VTVALSYVCSE
+721 VTVALAYVGVVGRK

>member
-14 LITVRGMNRIKEA
+14 LITVRGMNRIREA

-44 AKADCEI
+44 AKAECEI
-51 YNSAHMTLDAVVAVM
+51 YNSAHMTLEDVVSVM

-91 EQMDLLDEYG
+91 EQMDLLDECG

-173 QELLLGGYAEDTP
+173 QDLLLGGYAEDTP

-221 LIIVSPALGSIYEKS
+221 LIIVSPALGSVYEKS
-236 KLYDAAFATEY
+236 RLYDAAFATEY
-247 RGATEII
+247 RGATEIAF
-254 LPVGIRRV
+254 PAGIRRV
-262 LLVTCSVRGY
+262 LLITCSVRGY

-279 KKLEAI
+279 KKLENI
-285 PGAEIITKVKCEAL
+285 SGAEIITKVKCEAL
-299 PDVSMR
+299 PEVSMR
-305 ETVKACVDEYFG
+305 ETVKACVDAYF
-317 EVDAIVFVTA
+317 EQVDAIVFVTA

-396 SVDDYARKHNLVVTD
+396 SIDEYAREHNLVVTD
-411 WEKAKAISAEVL
+411 WAKAKAISAEVL
-423 AAGAEPVWMDA
+423 AAGAEPVWVDEA
-434 RKSAGEADRVDARES
+434 AGSQEEEKNECEIGKEQKSTGIDVGKIENDGCKNEVDGCGNRVGGCENRVDGCEN
-449 ASEADRVDIRESA
+449 RVDGCENRINVKRLQ
-462 GEADRVDERE
+462 
-472 SVGEADRVD
+472 
-481 ERESAGEA
+481 
-489 DRVDER
+489 
-495 GSAGEADRVDERESA
+495 
-510 GEIGSGS
+510 IGSH
-517 PLETGCEVGVGKGL
+517 
-531 GYRIGERIQCTM
+531 
-543 NIGAY
+543 
-548 QVIVTPEKTIT
+548 QVIITPQDGSV
-559 DAKTL
+559 DAQTL
-564 QLVPRCIVAGV
+564 QLIPRCIVAGV

-605 AVASIDLKKEEA
+605 AVVSIDLKKEEA
-617 GLQEFCKTRNVPFE
+617 GLLEFCETRNVPFE
-631 TYTAEELQAV
+631 TYAAEELQAV
-641 PGTFSA
+641 PGTYSA

-665 VKYASEHGVSQDH
+665 VKYASEHGMNQDQP
-678 RLLRERA
+678 
-685 HEDELLLG
+685 LLG
-693 KQAKHGELLLRKQA
+693 RQAKHGELLLRKQA
-707 NHGELLLRKQAHEG
+707 YGG
-721 VTVALSYVCSE
+721 VTVALAYVCSE

>member
-247 RGATEII
+247 RGATEIT

-279 KKLEAI
+279 KKLENI
-285 PGAEIITKVKCEAL
+285 SGAEIITKVKCEAL
-299 PDVSMR
+299 PEVSMR
-305 ETVKACVDEYFG
+305 ETVKACVDTYF
-317 EVDAIVFVTA
+317 EQVDAIVFVTA

-339 AHKSEDPAIV
+339 THKSKDPAIV

-472 SVGEADRVD
+472 S
-481 ERESAGEA
+481 
-489 DRVDER
+489 
-495 GSAGEADRVDERESA
+495 AGEADRVDERESV

-707 NHGELLLRKQAHEG
+707 YGG
-721 VTVALSYVCSE
+721 VTVALAIWV

>member
-38 PELLSY
+38 PGLLSY
-44 AKADCEI
+44 AKADCKI
-51 YNSAHMTLDAVVAVM
+51 YNSAHMTLDAVVDVM

-173 QELLLGGYAEDTP
+173 QELLIGGYAEDTP

-247 RGATEII
+247 RGATEIA
-254 LPVGIRRV
+254 LPAGIRRV
-262 LLVTCSVRGY
+262 LLITCSVRGY

-279 KKLEAI
+279 KKLENI
-285 PGAEIITKVKCEAL
+285 SGAEIIAKVKCEAL
-299 PDVSMR
+299 PEVSMK
-305 ETVKACVDEYFG
+305 ETVKACVDEYF
-317 EVDAIVFVTA
+317 EQVDAIVFVTA

-339 AHKSEDPAIV
+339 THKSKDPAIV
-349 CMDECGKHVISLVSG
+349 CMDERSKHVISLVSG

-384 VITTATDVEGRF
+384 VITTATDVEGQF
-396 SVDDYARKHNLVVTD
+396 SIDDYAREHNLVVTD
-411 WEKAKAISAEVL
+411 WAKAKAISAEVL
-423 AAGAEPVWMDA
+423 ATGAKPVWVDEA
-434 RKSAGEADRVDARES
+434 EVSQEEEKNACEICKEQKSTGIDVGKIENDGCENEIGVQKLQIGSHQVVITPQDVSVDA
-449 ASEADRVDIRESA
+449 
-462 GEADRVDERE
+462 
-472 SVGEADRVD
+472 
-481 ERESAGEA
+481 
-489 DRVDER
+489 
-495 GSAGEADRVDERESA
+495 
-510 GEIGSGS
+510 
-517 PLETGCEVGVGKGL
+517 
-531 GYRIGERIQCTM
+531 Q
-543 NIGAY
+543 
-548 QVIVTPEKTIT
+548 
-559 DAKTL
+559 TL
-564 QLVPRCIVAGV
+564 QLIPRCIVAGV
-575 GCKKGTPVDKIEHAV
+575 GCKKGIPVDKIEHAV

-605 AVASIDLKKEEA
+605 AVVSIDLKKEEA
-617 GLQEFCKTRNVPFE
+617 GLLEFCETRNVPFE
-631 TYTAEELQAV
+631 TYAAEELQAV
-641 PGTFSA
+641 PGTYSA

-665 VKYASEHGVSQDH
+665 VKYASEHGMNQG
-678 RLLRERA
+678 EQ
-685 HEDELLLG
+685 LLG
-693 KQAKHGELLLRKQA
+693 RQAKHGELLLRKQA
-707 NHGELLLRKQAHEG
+707 YGG
-721 VTVALSYVCSE
+721 VTVALAYVCSE

>member
-44 AKADCEI
+44 AKVDCEI
-51 YNSAHMTLDAVVAVM
+51 YNSAHMTLDEVVAVM

-91 EQMDLLDEYG
+91 EQMDLLDGYG

-205 AKLPEDMEAA
+205 ARLPEDMEAA

-221 LIIVSPALGSIYEKS
+221 LIIVSPALGSVYEKS
-236 KLYDAAFATEY
+236 RLYDAAFATEY
-247 RGATEII
+247 RGATEIAF
-254 LPVGIRRV
+254 PAGIRRV
-262 LLVTCSVRGY
+262 LLITCSVRGY

-279 KKLEAI
+279 KKLENI
-285 PGAEIITKVKCEAL
+285 SGAEIITKVKCEAL
-299 PDVSMR
+299 PEVSMR
-305 ETVKACVDEYFG
+305 ETVKACVDAYFG
-317 EVDAIVFVTA
+317 QVDAIVFVTA

-384 VITTATDVEGRF
+384 VITTATDVEGSF
-396 SVDDYARKHNLVVTD
+396 SIDDYAREHNLVVTD
-411 WEKAKAISAEVL
+411 WAKAKAISAEVL
-423 AAGAEPVWMDA
+423 ATGAEPVWIEEPA
-434 RKSAGEADRVDARES
+434 VTQGEEKRACEICKEQKSTGIDVGKIENDGCENEVDGCKNRIDGSEKKVDGCENRVDVKRLQ
-449 ASEADRVDIRESA
+449 
-462 GEADRVDERE
+462 
-472 SVGEADRVD
+472 
-481 ERESAGEA
+481 
-489 DRVDER
+489 
-495 GSAGEADRVDERESA
+495 
-510 GEIGSGS
+510 IGSH
-517 PLETGCEVGVGKGL
+517 
-531 GYRIGERIQCTM
+531 
-543 NIGAY
+543 
-548 QVIVTPEKTIT
+548 QVIITPKDVPV
-559 DAKTL
+559 DAQTL
-564 QLVPRCIVAGV
+564 QLIPRCIVAGV
-575 GCKKGTPVDKIEHAV
+575 GCKKGTSVDKIEHAV
-590 QDAFAKAGLRMEALC
+590 QEAFAKAGMRMEALC

-617 GLQEFCKTRNVPFE
+617 GLLEFCETRNVPFE
-631 TYTAEELQAV
+631 TYAAEELQAV
-641 PGTFSA
+641 PGTYSA

-665 VKYASEHGVSQDH
+665 VKYASEHGMNQDQ
-678 RLLRERA
+678 RLLCMQVDA
-685 HEDELLLG
+685 
-693 KQAKHGELLLRKQA
+693 GELLLHKQA
-707 NHGELLLRKQAHEG
+707 QDG
-721 VTVALSYVCSE
+721 VTLALAYMGVASKK

>member
-1 MVHFVGAGPGACD
+1 MVHFVGAGPGASD

-44 AKADCEI
+44 AKADCAI

-91 EQMDLLDEYG
+91 EQMDRLDECG

-221 LIIVSPALGSIYEKS
+221 LIIVSPALGSVYEKS
-236 KLYDAAFATEY
+236 RLYDAAFATEY
-247 RGATEII
+247 RGATEIAF
-254 LPVGIRRV
+254 PAGIRRV
-262 LLVTCSVRGY
+262 LLITCSVRGY

-279 KKLEAI
+279 KKLGNI
-285 PGAEIITKVKCEAL
+285 SGGEIITKVKCEAL
-299 PDVSMR
+299 PEVSMK
-305 ETVKACVDEYFG
+305 ETVKACVDEYF
-317 EVDAIVFVTA
+317 EQVDAIVFVTA

-396 SVDDYARKHNLVVTD
+396 SIDDYAREHNLVVTD
-411 WEKAKAISAEVL
+411 WAKAKAISAEVL
-423 AAGAEPVWMDA
+423 AAGAEPVWIEEPVVTQGEEKGA
-434 RKSAGEADRVDARES
+434 CEIRKELKSTGIDGCKNRVDGCENEVDGCGNRIDGCENRIDG
-449 ASEADRVDIRESA
+449 SENKVDGCENRVDVKRLQ
-462 GEADRVDERE
+462 
-472 SVGEADRVD
+472 
-481 ERESAGEA
+481 
-489 DRVDER
+489 
-495 GSAGEADRVDERESA
+495 
-510 GEIGSGS
+510 IGSH
-517 PLETGCEVGVGKGL
+517 
-531 GYRIGERIQCTM
+531 
-543 NIGAY
+543 
-548 QVIVTPEKTIT
+548 QVIITPKDVPV
-559 DAKTL
+559 DAQTL
-564 QLVPRCIVAGV
+564 QLIPRCIVAGV

-590 QDAFAKAGLRMEALC
+590 QEAFAKAGLRMEALC
-605 AVASIDLKKEEA
+605 AVASIDLKKEET
-617 GLQEFCKTRNVPFE
+617 GLLEFCETRNVPFE
-631 TYTAEELQAV
+631 TYAAEELQAV
-641 PGTFSA
+641 PGTYSA

-665 VKYASEHGVSQDH
+665 VKYASEHGMNQGE
-678 RLLRERA
+678 RLLRMQV
-685 HEDELLLG
+685 DG
-693 KQAKHGELLLRKQA
+693 GELLLRKQA
-707 NHGELLLRKQAHEG
+707 QDG
-721 VTVALSYVCSE
+721 VTVALAYVGVVSEK

>member
-44 AKADCEI
+44 AKVDCKI
-51 YNSAHMTLDAVVAVM
+51 YNSAHMTLDEVVAVM

-247 RGATEII
+247 RGATEIT

-279 KKLEAI
+279 KKLENI
-285 PGAEIITKVKCEAL
+285 SGAEIITKVKCEAL
-299 PDVSMR
+299 PEVSMR
-305 ETVKACVDEYFG
+305 ETVKACVDTYF
-317 EVDAIVFVTA
+317 EQVDAIVFVTA

-339 AHKSEDPAIV
+339 THKSKDPAIV

-434 RKSAGEADRVDARES
+434 RKSAGEADRVD
-449 ASEADRVDIRESA
+449 I
-462 GEADRVDERE
+462 
-472 SVGEADRVD
+472 
-481 ERESAGEA
+481 RESAGEA

-510 GEIGSGS
+510 GEADRVDERESVGEIGSGS

-617 GLQEFCKTRNVPFE
+617 GVQEFCKTRNVPFE

-707 NHGELLLRKQAHEG
+707 YGG
-721 VTVALSYVCSE
+721 VTVALAIWV

>member
-14 LITVRGMNRIKEA
+14 LITVRGMNRIREA

-44 AKADCEI
+44 AKVDCEI
-51 YNSAHMTLDAVVAVM
+51 YNSAHMTLDEVVAVM

-91 EQMDLLDEYG
+91 EQMDLLDECG

-221 LIIVSPALGSIYEKS
+221 LIIVSPALGSVYEKS
-236 KLYDAAFATEY
+236 RLYDAAFATEY
-247 RGATEII
+247 RGATEIAF
-254 LPVGIRRV
+254 PAGIRRV
-262 LLVTCSVRGY
+262 LLITCSVRGY

-279 KKLEAI
+279 KKLENI
-285 PGAEIITKVKCEAL
+285 SGAEIIAKVKCEAL
-299 PDVSMR
+299 PEVSMK
-305 ETVKACVDEYFG
+305 ETVKACVDEYF
-317 EVDAIVFVTA
+317 EQVDAIVFVTA

-339 AHKSEDPAIV
+339 THKSKDPAIV

-396 SVDDYARKHNLVVTD
+396 SIDDYAREHNLVVTD
-411 WEKAKAISAEVL
+411 WAKAKAISAEVL
-423 AAGAEPVWMDA
+423 AAGAEPVWIEEPVVA
-434 RKSAGEADRVDARES
+434 QGEEKGACEIRKEQKSTGTDVGEIENDGCEN
-449 ASEADRVDIRESA
+449 
-462 GEADRVDERE
+462 RVDECGNKICVQRLQ
-472 SVGEADRVD
+472 
-481 ERESAGEA
+481 
-489 DRVDER
+489 
-495 GSAGEADRVDERESA
+495 
-510 GEIGSGS
+510 IGS
-517 PLETGCEVGVGKGL
+517 
-531 GYRIGERIQCTM
+531 
-543 NIGAY
+543 Y
-548 QVIVTPEKTIT
+548 QVIVTPRDILPDEKTM
-559 DAKTL
+559 
-564 QLVPRCIVAGV
+564 QLIPRCIVAGI
-575 GCKKGTPVDKIEHAV
+575 GCKKGTSSDKIEHAV
-590 QDAFAKAGLRMEALC
+590 QEAFAKAGLRMEALC
-605 AVASIDLKKEEA
+605 AVASINLKKEEA
-617 GLQEFCKTRNVPFE
+617 GLLEFCETRNVPFE
-631 TYTAEELQAV
+631 TYAAEELQAV
-641 PGTFSA
+641 PGTYSA

-665 VKYASEHGVSQDH
+665 VKYASEHGAND
-678 RLLRERA
+678 
-685 HEDELLLG
+685 
-693 KQAKHGELLLRKQA
+693 GELLLRKQA
-707 NHGELLLRKQAHEG
+707 QDG
-721 VTVALSYVCSE
+721 VTVALSYGCSE

>member
-14 LITVRGMNRIKEA
+14 LVTVRGMNRIKEA

-44 AKADCEI
+44 AKADCKI
-51 YNSAHMTLDAVVAVM
+51 YNSAHMTLDEVVDVM

-91 EQMDLLDEYG
+91 EQMDLLDECG

-173 QELLLGGYAEDTP
+173 QDLLLGGYAEDTP

-215 GITKTA
+215 GISKTA
-221 LIIVSPALGSIYEKS
+221 LIIVSPALGNDYEKS
-236 KLYDAAFATEY
+236 RLYDAAFATEY
-247 RGATEII
+247 RGATEIAF
-254 LPVGIRRV
+254 PAGIRRV
-262 LLVTCSVRGY
+262 LLITCSVRGY

-279 KKLEAI
+279 KKLENI
-285 PGAEIITKVKCEAL
+285 SGAEIITKVKCEAL
-299 PDVSMR
+299 PEVSMR
-305 ETVKACVDEYFG
+305 ETVKACVDAYF
-317 EVDAIVFVTA
+317 EQVDAIVFVTA

-339 AHKSEDPAIV
+339 AYKSQDPAIV
-349 CMDECGKHVISLVSG
+349 CMDELGKHVISLVSG

-411 WEKAKAISAEVL
+411 WAKAKAISAEVL
-423 AAGAEPVWMDA
+423 ATGAKPVWVDEA
-434 RKSAGEADRVDARES
+434 AGSQEQEKNACEICKVQKSTGIDGCENKVDGCENEIDVQKLQIGSHQVVITPQDVSVDA
-449 ASEADRVDIRESA
+449 
-462 GEADRVDERE
+462 
-472 SVGEADRVD
+472 
-481 ERESAGEA
+481 
-489 DRVDER
+489 
-495 GSAGEADRVDERESA
+495 
-510 GEIGSGS
+510 
-517 PLETGCEVGVGKGL
+517 
-531 GYRIGERIQCTM
+531 Q
-543 NIGAY
+543 
-548 QVIVTPEKTIT
+548 
-559 DAKTL
+559 TL
-564 QLVPRCIVAGV
+564 QLIPRCIVAGV
-575 GCKKGTPVDKIEHAV
+575 GCKKGTSVDKIEHAV

-605 AVASIDLKKEEA
+605 VVASIDLKKNEV
-617 GLQEFCKTRNVPFE
+617 GLLEFCETRKVPFK
-631 TYTAEELQAV
+631 TYAAEELRAV
-641 PGTFSA
+641 PGIYSA

-665 VKYASEHGVSQDH
+665 VKYASEHATNQG
-678 RLLRERA
+678 EP
-685 HEDELLLG
+685 LLG
-693 KQAKHGELLLRKQA
+693 RQAKHGELLLRKQA
-707 NHGELLLRKQAHEG
+707 QDGELLLGKQAYGG
-721 VTVALSYVCSE
+721 VTVALVYVCSE

>member
-38 PELLSY
+38 PGLLSY
-44 AKADCEI
+44 AKADCKI
-51 YNSAHMTLDAVVAVM
+51 YNSAHMTLDAVVDVM

-173 QELLLGGYAEDTP
+173 QELLIGGYAEDTP

-247 RGATEII
+247 RGATEIA
-254 LPVGIRRV
+254 LPAGIRRV
-262 LLVTCSVRGY
+262 LLITCSVRGY

-279 KKLEAI
+279 KKLENI
-285 PGAEIITKVKCEAL
+285 SGAEIIAKVKCEAL
-299 PDVSMR
+299 PEVSMK
-305 ETVKACVDEYFG
+305 ETVKACVDEYF
-317 EVDAIVFVTA
+317 EQVDAIVFVTA

-339 AHKSEDPAIV
+339 THKSKDPAIV

-396 SVDDYARKHNLVVTD
+396 SIDDYAREHNLVVTD
-411 WEKAKAISAEVL
+411 WAKAKAISAKVL
-423 AAGAEPVWMDA
+423 AAGAEPVWIEEPVVA
-434 RKSAGEADRVDARES
+434 QGEEKGACEIRKEQKSTGTDVGEIENDGCEN
-449 ASEADRVDIRESA
+449 
-462 GEADRVDERE
+462 RVDECGNKICVQRLQ
-472 SVGEADRVD
+472 
-481 ERESAGEA
+481 
-489 DRVDER
+489 
-495 GSAGEADRVDERESA
+495 
-510 GEIGSGS
+510 IGS
-517 PLETGCEVGVGKGL
+517 
-531 GYRIGERIQCTM
+531 
-543 NIGAY
+543 Y
-548 QVIVTPEKTIT
+548 QVIVTPRDILPDEKTM
-559 DAKTL
+559 
-564 QLVPRCIVAGV
+564 QLIPRCIVAGI
-575 GCKKGTPVDKIEHAV
+575 GCKKGTSSDKIEHAV
-590 QDAFAKAGLRMEALC
+590 QEAFAKAGLRMEALC

-617 GLQEFCKTRNVPFE
+617 GLLEFCETRNVPFE
-631 TYTAEELQAV
+631 TYAAEELQAV
-641 PGTFSA
+641 PGTYSA

-665 VKYASEHGVSQDH
+665 VKYASEHGAND
-678 RLLRERA
+678 
-685 HEDELLLG
+685 
-693 KQAKHGELLLRKQA
+693 GELLLRKQA
-707 NHGELLLRKQAHEG
+707 QDG
-721 VTVALSYVCSE
+721 VTVALAYVGVASGK

>member
-51 YNSAHMTLDAVVAVM
+51 YNSAHMTLEDVVSVM
-66 REAEAAGKGTVRLHT
+66 RDAEAAGKGTVRLHT

-173 QELLLGGYAEDTP
+173 QELLIGGYAEDTP

-247 RGATEII
+247 RGATEIA
-254 LPVGIRRV
+254 LPAGIRRV
-262 LLVTCSVRGY
+262 LLITCSVRGY

-279 KKLEAI
+279 KKLENI
-285 PGAEIITKVKCEAL
+285 SGAEIIAKVKCEAL
-299 PDVSMR
+299 PEVSMK
-305 ETVKACVDEYFG
+305 ETVKACVDEYF
-317 EVDAIVFVTA
+317 EQVDAIVFVTA

-339 AHKSEDPAIV
+339 THKSKDPAIV
-349 CMDECGKHVISLVSG
+349 CMDECSKHVISLVSG

-384 VITTATDVEGRF
+384 VITTATDVEGQF
-396 SVDDYARKHNLVVTD
+396 SIDDYAREHNLVVTD
-411 WEKAKAISAEVL
+411 WAKAKAISAEVL
-423 AAGAEPVWMDA
+423 ATGAKPVW
-434 RKSAGEADRVDARES
+434 
-449 ASEADRVDIRESA
+449 
-462 GEADRVDERE
+462 VDEAEVSQEEEKNACEIRKE
-472 SVGEADRVD
+472 QKSTGIDGCENEINVQELQ
-481 ERESAGEA
+481 
-489 DRVDER
+489 
-495 GSAGEADRVDERESA
+495 
-510 GEIGSGS
+510 IGSH
-517 PLETGCEVGVGKGL
+517 
-531 GYRIGERIQCTM
+531 
-543 NIGAY
+543 
-548 QVIVTPEKTIT
+548 QVIITPQ
-559 DAKTL
+559 DGSVDVQTL
-564 QLVPRCIVAGV
+564 QLIPRCIVAGV

-605 AVASIDLKKEEA
+605 AVVSIDLKKEEA
-617 GLQEFCKTRNVPFE
+617 GLLEFCETRNVPFE
-631 TYTAEELQAV
+631 TYAAEELQAV
-641 PGTFSA
+641 PGTYSA

-665 VKYASEHGVSQDH
+665 VKYASEHGMNQG
-678 RLLRERA
+678 EQ
-685 HEDELLLG
+685 LLG
-693 KQAKHGELLLRKQA
+693 RQAKHGELLLRKQA
-707 NHGELLLRKQAHEG
+707 YGG
-721 VTVALSYVCSE
+721 VTVALAYVCSE

>member
-38 PELLSY
+38 PGLLSY
-44 AKADCEI
+44 AKADCKI
-51 YNSAHMTLDAVVAVM
+51 YNSAHMTLDAVVDVM

-173 QELLLGGYAEDTP
+173 QELLIGGYAEDTP

-247 RGATEII
+247 RGATEIA
-254 LPVGIRRV
+254 LPAGIRRV
-262 LLVTCSVRGY
+262 LLITCSVRGY

-279 KKLEAI
+279 KKLENI
-285 PGAEIITKVKCEAL
+285 SGAEIITKVKCEAL
-299 PDVSMR
+299 PEVSMR
-305 ETVKACVDEYFG
+305 ETVKACVDVYF
-317 EVDAIVFVTA
+317 EQVDAIVFVTA

-396 SVDDYARKHNLVVTD
+396 SVDEYAREHNLVVTD
-411 WEKAKAISAEVL
+411 WAKAKAISAEVL
-423 AAGAEPVWMDA
+423 AAGAEPVWIEEPVVA
-434 RKSAGEADRVDARES
+434 QGEEKGACEIRKELKSTGIDGCKNRVDGCENGIDG
-449 ASEADRVDIRESA
+449 SENRVDVKRLQ
-462 GEADRVDERE
+462 
-472 SVGEADRVD
+472 
-481 ERESAGEA
+481 
-489 DRVDER
+489 
-495 GSAGEADRVDERESA
+495 
-510 GEIGSGS
+510 IGSH
-517 PLETGCEVGVGKGL
+517 
-531 GYRIGERIQCTM
+531 
-543 NIGAY
+543 
-548 QVIVTPEKTIT
+548 QVIITPKDVPV
-559 DAKTL
+559 DAQTL
-564 QLVPRCIVAGV
+564 QLIPRCIVAGV

-617 GLQEFCKTRNVPFE
+617 GLLEFCETRNVPFE
-631 TYTAEELQAV
+631 TYAAEELQAV
-641 PGTFSA
+641 PGTYSA

-665 VKYASEHGVSQDH
+665 VKYASEHGAND
-678 RLLRERA
+678 
-685 HEDELLLG
+685 
-693 KQAKHGELLLRKQA
+693 GELLLRKQA
-707 NHGELLLRKQAHEG
+707 QDG
-721 VTVALSYVCSE
+721 VTVALAYVGVASGK

>member
-51 YNSAHMTLDAVVAVM
+51 YNSAHMTLEDVVSVM
-66 REAEAAGKGTVRLHT
+66 REAEVAGKGTVRLHT

-91 EQMDLLDEYG
+91 EQMDLLDGYG

-148 NLRSLAAHRASLV
+148 NLRSLAVHRASLV

-173 QELLLGGYAEDTP
+173 QDLLLGGYAEDTP

-221 LIIVSPALGSIYEKS
+221 LIIVSPALGSVYEKS
-236 KLYDAAFATEY
+236 RLYDAAFATEY
-247 RGATEII
+247 RGATEIAF
-254 LPVGIRRV
+254 PAGIRRV
-262 LLVTCSVRGY
+262 LLITCSVRGY
-272 ATMQKLA
+272 ATMQKMA
-279 KKLEAI
+279 KKLENI
-285 PGAEIITKVKCEAL
+285 SGAEIITKVKCEAL
-299 PDVSMR
+299 PEVSMKG
-305 ETVKACVDEYFG
+305 TVKACVDAYF
-317 EVDAIVFVTA
+317 EQVDAIVFVTA

-339 AHKSEDPAIV
+339 THKSKDPAIV

-396 SVDDYARKHNLVVTD
+396 SIDEYAREHNLVVTD
-411 WEKAKAISAEVL
+411 WAKAKAISAEVL
-423 AAGAEPVWMDA
+423 ATGAKPVWVDEA
-434 RKSAGEADRVDARES
+434 EVLQEEEKRACEIRKEQKSTGIDGGENEINVQKLQIGSHQVVITPQDVSVDA
-449 ASEADRVDIRESA
+449 
-462 GEADRVDERE
+462 
-472 SVGEADRVD
+472 
-481 ERESAGEA
+481 
-489 DRVDER
+489 
-495 GSAGEADRVDERESA
+495 
-510 GEIGSGS
+510 
-517 PLETGCEVGVGKGL
+517 
-531 GYRIGERIQCTM
+531 Q
-543 NIGAY
+543 
-548 QVIVTPEKTIT
+548 
-559 DAKTL
+559 TL
-564 QLVPRCIVAGV
+564 QLIPRCIVAGV

-590 QDAFAKAGLRMEALC
+590 QDAFAIAGLRMEALC

-617 GLQEFCKTRNVPFE
+617 GLLEFCETRNVPFE
-631 TYTAEELQAV
+631 TYAAEELQAV
-641 PGTFSA
+641 PGTYSA

-665 VKYASEHGVSQDH
+665 VKYASEHGMNQG
-678 RLLRERA
+678 EQ
-685 HEDELLLG
+685 LLG
-693 KQAKHGELLLRKQA
+693 RQAKHGELLLRKQA
-707 NHGELLLRKQAHEG
+707 YGG
-721 VTVALSYVCSE
+721 VTVALAYVCSE

>member
-51 YNSAHMTLDAVVAVM
+51 YNSAHMTLEDVVSVM

-91 EQMDLLDEYG
+91 EQMDLLDECG

-148 NLRSLAAHRASLV
+148 DLRSLAAHRASLV

-215 GITKTA
+215 GISKTA
-221 LIIVSPALGSIYEKS
+221 LIIVSPALGNDYEKS
-236 KLYDAAFATEY
+236 RLYDAAFATEY
-247 RGATEII
+247 RGATEIAF
-254 LPVGIRRV
+254 PAGIRRV
-262 LLVTCSVRGY
+262 LFVTCSVRGY
-272 ATMQKLA
+272 VTMQKLA
-279 KKLEAI
+279 KKLENI
-285 PGAEIITKVKCEAL
+285 SGAEIITKVKCEAL
-299 PDVSMR
+299 PEVSMKG
-305 ETVKACVDEYFG
+305 TVKACVDAYF
-317 EVDAIVFVTA
+317 EQVDAIVFVTA

-339 AHKSEDPAIV
+339 THKSEDPAIV

-411 WEKAKAISAEVL
+411 WAKAKAISAEVL
-423 AAGAEPVWMDA
+423 ATGAKPVWVDEA
-434 RKSAGEADRVDARES
+434 ADSQEEEKNECEICKVQKSTGIDGCENRIDRCENRVDGCES
-449 ASEADRVDIRESA
+449 RVDGCEN
-462 GEADRVDERE
+462 EVDRCENRIDGCENRIDGCENRIDGCENEIDVQKLQ
-472 SVGEADRVD
+472 
-481 ERESAGEA
+481 
-489 DRVDER
+489 
-495 GSAGEADRVDERESA
+495 
-510 GEIGSGS
+510 IGSH
-517 PLETGCEVGVGKGL
+517 
-531 GYRIGERIQCTM
+531 
-543 NIGAY
+543 
-548 QVIVTPEKTIT
+548 QVVITPQDVSV
-559 DAKTL
+559 DAQTL
-564 QLVPRCIVAGV
+564 QLIPRCIVAGV
-575 GCKKGTPVDKIEHAV
+575 GCKKGTSVDKIEHAV

-605 AVASIDLKKEEA
+605 AVASIDLKKNEV
-617 GLQEFCKTRNVPFE
+617 GLLEFCETRKVPFK
-631 TYTAEELQAV
+631 TYAAEELRAV
-641 PGTFSA
+641 PGIYSA

-665 VKYASEHGVSQDH
+665 VKYASEHATNQG
-678 RLLRERA
+678 EP
-685 HEDELLLG
+685 LLG
-693 KQAKHGELLLRKQA
+693 RQAKHGELLLRKQA
-707 NHGELLLRKQAHEG
+707 HGG
-721 VTVALSYVCSE
+721 VTVALAYVCSE

>member
-14 LITVRGMNRIKEA
+14 LITVRGMNRIREA

-44 AKADCEI
+44 AKVDCKI
-51 YNSAHMTLDAVVAVM
+51 YNSAHMTLDEVVAVI

-91 EQMDLLDEYG
+91 EQMDLLDECG

-221 LIIVSPALGSIYEKS
+221 LIIVSPALGSVYEKS
-236 KLYDAAFATEY
+236 RLYDAAFATEY
-247 RGATEII
+247 RGATEIAF
-254 LPVGIRRV
+254 PAGIRRV
-262 LLVTCSVRGY
+262 LLITCSVRGY

-279 KKLEAI
+279 KKLENI
-285 PGAEIITKVKCEAL
+285 SGAEIITKVKCEAL
-299 PDVSMR
+299 PEVSMR
-305 ETVKACVDEYFG
+305 ETVKACVDTYFG
-317 EVDAIVFVTA
+317 QVDAIVFVTA

-384 VITTATDVEGRF
+384 VITTATDVEGSF
-396 SVDDYARKHNLVVTD
+396 SIDDYAREHNLVVTD
-411 WEKAKAISAEVL
+411 WAKAKAISAEVL
-423 AAGAEPVWMDA
+423 ATGAEPVWIEEPA
-434 RKSAGEADRVDARES
+434 VTQGEEKGACEIRKVQKSTGIEVGKIETDGCKNEVDGCKNRIDGSEKKVDGCENRVDVKRLQ
-449 ASEADRVDIRESA
+449 
-462 GEADRVDERE
+462 
-472 SVGEADRVD
+472 
-481 ERESAGEA
+481 
-489 DRVDER
+489 
-495 GSAGEADRVDERESA
+495 
-510 GEIGSGS
+510 IGSH
-517 PLETGCEVGVGKGL
+517 
-531 GYRIGERIQCTM
+531 
-543 NIGAY
+543 
-548 QVIVTPEKTIT
+548 QVIITPKDVPV
-559 DAKTL
+559 DAQTL
-564 QLVPRCIVAGV
+564 QLIPRCIVAGV
-575 GCKKGTPVDKIEHAV
+575 GCKKGTSAEKIEHVV
-590 QDAFAKAGLRMEALC
+590 QEAFAKAGLRMEALC

-617 GLQEFCKTRNVPFE
+617 GLLEFCETRNVPFE

-641 PGTFSA
+641 PGTYSA

-665 VKYASEHGVSQDH
+665 VKYASEHGMNQDQ
-678 RLLRERA
+678 RLLCMQVDA
-685 HEDELLLG
+685 
-693 KQAKHGELLLRKQA
+693 GELLLHKQA
-707 NHGELLLRKQAHEG
+707 QDG
-721 VTVALSYVCSE
+721 VTLALAYMGVASKK

>member
-51 YNSAHMTLDAVVAVM
+51 YNSAHMTLEDVVSVM
-66 REAEAAGKGTVRLHT
+66 REAEVAGKGTVRLHT

-91 EQMDLLDEYG
+91 EQMDLLDGYG

-148 NLRSLAAHRASLV
+148 NLRSLAVHRASLV

-173 QELLLGGYAEDTP
+173 QDLLLGGYAEDTP

-221 LIIVSPALGSIYEKS
+221 LIIVSPALGSVYEKS
-236 KLYDAAFATEY
+236 RLYDAAFATEY
-247 RGATEII
+247 RGATEIAF
-254 LPVGIRRV
+254 PAGIRRV
-262 LLVTCSVRGY
+262 LLITCSVRGY
-272 ATMQKLA
+272 ATMQKMA
-279 KKLEAI
+279 KKLENI
-285 PGAEIITKVKCEAL
+285 SGAEIITKVKCEVL
-299 PDVSMR
+299 PEVSMKG
-305 ETVKACVDEYFG
+305 TVKACVDAYF
-317 EVDAIVFVTA
+317 EQVDAIVFVTA

-339 AHKSEDPAIV
+339 THKSKDPAIV

-396 SVDDYARKHNLVVTD
+396 SIDEYAREHNLVVTD
-411 WEKAKAISAEVL
+411 WAKAKAISAEVL
-423 AAGAEPVWMDA
+423 ATGAKPVWVDEA
-434 RKSAGEADRVDARES
+434 EVLQEEEKRACEIRKEQKSTGIDGCENRVDVKRLQ
-449 ASEADRVDIRESA
+449 
-462 GEADRVDERE
+462 
-472 SVGEADRVD
+472 
-481 ERESAGEA
+481 
-489 DRVDER
+489 
-495 GSAGEADRVDERESA
+495 
-510 GEIGSGS
+510 IGSH
-517 PLETGCEVGVGKGL
+517 
-531 GYRIGERIQCTM
+531 
-543 NIGAY
+543 
-548 QVIVTPEKTIT
+548 QVIITPQDVPV
-559 DAKTL
+559 DAQTL
-564 QLVPRCIVAGV
+564 QLIPRCIVAGV
-575 GCKKGTPVDKIEHAV
+575 GCKKGTSVDKIEHAV
-590 QDAFAKAGLRMEALC
+590 QEAFAKAGLRMEALC

-617 GLQEFCKTRNVPFE
+617 GLLEFCETRNVPFE
-631 TYTAEELQAV
+631 TYAAEELQAV
-641 PGTFSA
+641 PGTYSA

-665 VKYASEHGVSQDH
+665 VKYASEHGMKQDQP
-678 RLLRERA
+678 
-685 HEDELLLG
+685 LLG
-693 KQAKHGELLLRKQA
+693 RQAKHGELLLRKQA
-707 NHGELLLRKQAHEG
+707 YGG
-721 VTVALSYVCSE
+721 VTVALAYVCSE

>member
-51 YNSAHMTLDAVVAVM
+51 YNSAHMTLEDVVSVM

-101 IAYDVCPGVSAVF
+101 ITYDVCPGVSAVF

-148 NLRSLAAHRASLV
+148 NLRSLAAHHASLV

-173 QELLLGGYAEDTP
+173 QDLLLGGYAEDTP

-236 KLYDAAFATEY
+236 RLYDAAFATEY
-247 RGATEII
+247 RGATEIVF
-254 LPVGIRRV
+254 PAGIRRV

-279 KKLEAI
+279 KKLEKI
-285 PGAEIITKVKCEAL
+285 SGAEIITKVKCEAL
-299 PDVSMR
+299 PEVSMR
-305 ETVKACVDEYFG
+305 ETVKACVDTYFG
-317 EVDAIVFVTA
+317 QVDAIVFVTA

-378 VMWATP
+378 VIWATP
-384 VITTATDVEGRF
+384 VITTATDVEGSF
-396 SVDDYARKHNLVVTD
+396 SIDDYAREHNLVVTD
-411 WEKAKAISAEVL
+411 WTKAKAISAEVL
-423 AAGAEPVWMDA
+423 ATGAEPVWIEEPA
-434 RKSAGEADRVDARES
+434 VTQGEEKRACEIRKEQKSTGIDVGKIENDGCKNEVDGCGNRINVKRLQIGSHQVIITPKDVPVDA
-449 ASEADRVDIRESA
+449 
-462 GEADRVDERE
+462 
-472 SVGEADRVD
+472 
-481 ERESAGEA
+481 
-489 DRVDER
+489 
-495 GSAGEADRVDERESA
+495 
-510 GEIGSGS
+510 
-517 PLETGCEVGVGKGL
+517 
-531 GYRIGERIQCTM
+531 Q
-543 NIGAY
+543 
-548 QVIVTPEKTIT
+548 
-559 DAKTL
+559 TL
-564 QLVPRCIVAGV
+564 QLIPRCIVAGV
-575 GCKKGTPVDKIEHAV
+575 GCKKGIPADKIEHAV

-605 AVASIDLKKEEA
+605 AVVSINLKKEEA
-617 GLQEFCKTRNVPFE
+617 GLLEFCETRNVLFE
-631 TYTAEELQAV
+631 TYAAEELQAV
-641 PGTFSA
+641 PGTYSA

-665 VKYASEHGVSQDH
+665 VKYASEHDMNQGEQ
-678 RLLRERA
+678 
-685 HEDELLLG
+685 LLG
-693 KQAKHGELLLRKQA
+693 RQAKHGELLIRKQA
-707 NHGELLLRKQAHEG
+707 QDG
-721 VTVALSYVCSE
+721 VTLALAYMGAASEK

>member
-44 AKADCEI
+44 AKADCAI

-66 REAEAAGKGTVRLHT
+66 REAETAGKETVRLHT

-101 IAYDVCPGVSAVF
+101 ITYDVCPGVSAVF

-205 AKLPEDMEAA
+205 AKLPEDMEAV

-247 RGATEII
+247 RGATEIA
-254 LPVGIRRV
+254 LPAGIRRV
-262 LLVTCSVRGY
+262 LLITCSVRGY

-279 KKLEAI
+279 KKLENI
-285 PGAEIITKVKCEAL
+285 SGAEIITKVKCEAL
-299 PDVSMR
+299 PDVSMK
-305 ETVKACVDEYFG
+305 ETVKACVDEYF
-317 EVDAIVFVTA
+317 EQVDAIAFVTA

-339 AHKSEDPAIV
+339 THKSKDPAIV

-384 VITTATDVEGRF
+384 VITTATDVEGQF
-396 SVDDYARKHNLVVTD
+396 SIDDYAREHNFVVAD
-411 WEKAKAISAEVL
+411 WAKAKAISAEVL
-423 AAGAEPVWMDA
+423 ATGAKPMWVDEAEVLQEEEKNA
-434 RKSAGEADRVDARES
+434 CGICKEQKSSRIDVGEIENDVCENEVDGCENRVDVCGNRN
-449 ASEADRVDIRESA
+449 DVQRLK
-462 GEADRVDERE
+462 
-472 SVGEADRVD
+472 
-481 ERESAGEA
+481 
-489 DRVDER
+489 
-495 GSAGEADRVDERESA
+495 
-510 GEIGSGS
+510 IGS
-517 PLETGCEVGVGKGL
+517 
-531 GYRIGERIQCTM
+531 
-543 NIGAY
+543 Y
-548 QVIVTPEKTIT
+548 QVTVTPRDILT

-564 QLVPRCIVAGV
+564 QLIPHCIVAGI
-575 GCKKGTPVDKIEHAV
+575 GCKKGTSADKIGHAV
-590 QDAFAKAGLRMEALC
+590 QDAFAKTGLRMEALC

-617 GLQEFCKTRNVPFE
+617 GLQEFCAARKVPFE
-631 TYTAEELQAV
+631 TYTAEELRAV

-647 SEFVSG
+647 SEFVTG

-665 VKYASEHGVSQDH
+665 VKFASEHGVSSGE
-678 RLLRERA
+678 LLR
-685 HEDELLLG
+685 
-693 KQAKHGELLLRKQA
+693 KQVNDGELLLSKQA
-707 NHGELLLRKQAHEG
+707 QEG
-721 VTVALSYVCSE
+721 VTVALAYVGVAGRK

>member
-51 YNSAHMTLDAVVAVM
+51 YNSAHMTLEDVVSVM

-91 EQMDLLDEYG
+91 EQMDLLDGYG

-173 QELLLGGYAEDTP
+173 QDLLLGGYAEDTP
-186 VAVVYKAT
+186 VAVVHKAT

-221 LIIVSPALGSIYEKS
+221 LIIVSPALGSVYEKS
-236 KLYDAAFATEY
+236 RLYDAAFATEY
-247 RGATEII
+247 RGATEIAF
-254 LPVGIRRV
+254 PAGIRRV
-262 LLVTCSVRGY
+262 LLITCSVRGY
-272 ATMQKLA
+272 ATMQKMA
-279 KKLEAI
+279 KKLENI
-285 PGAEIITKVKCEAL
+285 SGAEIITKVKCEAL
-299 PDVSMR
+299 PEVSMR
-305 ETVKACVDEYFG
+305 ETVKACVDTYFG
-317 EVDAIVFVTA
+317 QVDAIVFVTA

-396 SVDDYARKHNLVVTD
+396 SIDEYAREHNLVVTD
-411 WEKAKAISAEVL
+411 WAKAKAISAEVL
-423 AAGAEPVWMDA
+423 AAGAEPVWVDEAEVLQEEEKRACEM
-434 RKSAGEADRVDARES
+434 RKEQKSTGIDGCENEINVQKLQIGSHQVIITPQDGSVDA
-449 ASEADRVDIRESA
+449 
-462 GEADRVDERE
+462 
-472 SVGEADRVD
+472 
-481 ERESAGEA
+481 
-489 DRVDER
+489 
-495 GSAGEADRVDERESA
+495 
-510 GEIGSGS
+510 
-517 PLETGCEVGVGKGL
+517 
-531 GYRIGERIQCTM
+531 Q
-543 NIGAY
+543 
-548 QVIVTPEKTIT
+548 
-559 DAKTL
+559 TL
-564 QLVPRCIVAGV
+564 QLIPRCIVAGV

-605 AVASIDLKKEEA
+605 AVVSIDLKKEEA
-617 GLQEFCKTRNVPFE
+617 GLLEFCETRNVPFE
-631 TYTAEELQAV
+631 TYAAEELQAV
-641 PGTFSA
+641 PGTYSA
-647 SEFVSG
+647 SEFVSS
-653 VTGVDNVCERSA
+653 VTGVENVCERSA
-665 VKYASEHGVSQDH
+665 VKYASEHGMNQG
-678 RLLRERA
+678 EQ
-685 HEDELLLG
+685 LLG
-693 KQAKHGELLLRKQA
+693 RQAKHGELLLRKQA
-707 NHGELLLRKQAHEG
+707 YGG
-721 VTVALSYVCSE
+721 VTVALAYVCSE